1 MFTFFKFSFIDC
13 ALIPLLWLGL
23 LNRLVC
29 DFPSLTAK
37 SKPLRTLLAHVVDLI
52 KESLDQ
58 DV

>member
-1 MFTFFKFSFIDC
+1 
-13 ALIPLLWLGL
+13 

-37 SKPLRTLLAHVVDLI
+37 SKTLRTLLTHVVDLI

>member
-1 MFTFFKFSFIDC
+1 LRTYSC
-13 ALIPLLWLGL
+13 LSLWTGL